1 MKCLFYPIYWLIE
14 YFINF
19 TNDEGTV
26 IEYSLEDY
34 ATEDE
39 FINSITCMSEDIVG
53 KPVSDEKSTVK
64 VDNSD
69 AFVRAISYDSDVL
82 KYAEI
87 YYAKKVANGTILV
100 VKITDRS
107 GDVSSDKI
115 AGYANAISDKYYKV
129 EN

>member
-1 MKCLFYPIYWLIE
+1 M
-14 YFINF
+14 
-19 TNDEGTV
+19 
-26 IEYSLEDY
+26 EDY